1 MTRELAWLAVAI
13 AVVLG
18 YGAVDAIAHR
28 AVIPLAIPE
37 VAGAVLLVVPRTR
50 RVGAIALVGVLVAAS
65 ALHAAI
71 GEWPPPSFAVYIVA
85 LIAIARA
92 ARS

>member
-1 MTRELAWLAVAI
+1 VGGGGHALA
-13 AVVLG
+13 LG
-18 YGAVDAIAHR
+18 AAGP
-28 AVIPLAIPE
+28 VIPLAIAE
-37 VAGAVLLVVPRTR
+37 VAASMLLVVPRTR

-92 ARS
+92 R